1 MLAGERALRNQPED
15 SNAVATILLVDDD
28 FVSILTMRRV
38 LKKLNISNRILV
50 ARDGQ
55 EALETLRN
63 EIPRNPAVRA
73 PFIVML
79 DMNMPRMS
87 GGEFLK
93 AAAEDSTMKDIVI
106 FAFETARVAGYK
118 REAALPNVSATLSKD
133 APTETLSRAI
143 VSSGCGPL
151 LRYGTLQ

>member
-1 MLAGERALRNQPED
+1 MLASERALRNQPED
-15 SNAVATILLVDDD
+15 DKAVATILLVDDD

-55 EALETLRN
+55 EALETLRS
-63 EIPRNPAVRA
+63 EIPRNPAIRA

-87 GGEFLK
+87 GGEFLQ
-93 AAAEDSTMKDIVI
+93 AAAADPALKDIVI
-106 FAFETARVAGYK
+106 FAFETTRVAGRK
-118 REAALPNVSATLSKD
+118 REAAQPNVSATLSKD
-133 APTETLSRAI
+133 APAETLSRAI
-143 VSSGCGPL
+143 ISSGCEPL
-151 LRYGTLQ
+151 LRYVTPQ